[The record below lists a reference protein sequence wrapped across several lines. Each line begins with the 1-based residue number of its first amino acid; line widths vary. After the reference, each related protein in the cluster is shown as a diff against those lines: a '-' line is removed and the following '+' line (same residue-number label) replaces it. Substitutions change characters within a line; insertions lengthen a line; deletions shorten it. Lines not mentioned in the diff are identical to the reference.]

1 MADEVQSLAYKSS
14 ESAKNI
20 SRLIKNSIERVQYGE
35 AISADA
41 KEALSTVILS
51 SEKSDEMVERIT
63 ESAIH
68 QANSLKQINQGMEQ
82 IAYVVQTNMSVAKES
97 ADSAQKLNVQA
108 EELKVSVQKFKLRK
122 K

>member
-1 MADEVQSLAYKSS
+1 
-14 ESAKNI
+14 
-20 SRLIKNSIERVQYGE
+20 
-35 AISADA
+35 
-41 KEALSTVILS
+41 
-51 SEKSDEMVERIT
+51 MVERIT